1 MVNEDFREEVNKGHE
16 EGEECDVVEA
26 VGAERSRLANSQH
39 QDNRQQSHTLPVL
52 VLSVEHRGESV
63 PGAGRY

>member
-16 EGEECDVVEA
+16 EGEERDVVEA

-39 QDNRQQSHTLPVL
+39 QDDRQESHTPPAL
-52 VLSVEHRGESV
+52 VLAVEHRGQSV